1 MIDLHSHI
9 LPGCDDGARDL
20 RTAIAMARIAVSD
33 GVRIMACTPHIM
45 PGLYNNE
52 TVGIRARIDD
62 LQKSLVEEGIG
73 LKLVMGAD
81 VHVAPDL
88 VDKLK
93 AGVVP
98 TLHGSRYF
106 LLEPPHAVVPP
117 NFEKLVQRLLDAG
130 YVPVLTHPERLS
142 WAVSHYAIIDRV
154 NRAGCLMQ
162 ITASSVIG
170 GFGARAQTLALRML
184 DERRVD
190 IIASDGHGDHG
201 RIPGL
206 SKVRQFVSDRYGSE
220 LAETLVLRKPAQIL
234 KNEVVEV
241 AVREG
246 EGASSVARKPR
257 TRSVRLGRF
266 VEWIKNA

>member
-9 LPGCDDGARDL
+9 LPGCDDGAKDL
-20 RTAIAMARIAVSD
+20 RTAISMARIAVRD

-52 TVGIRARIDD
+52 ASGIRKRIDD
-62 LQKSLVEEGIG
+62 FQKALAEEGIG

-88 VDKLK
+88 VEKLK

-106 LLEPPHAVVPP
+106 LLEPPHEVVPP
-117 NFEKLVQRLLDAG
+117 NFEKLVHRLLEAG

-142 WAVSHYAIIDRV
+142 WAASHYAIIDRV

-162 ITASSVIG
+162 ITASSVLG
-170 GFGARAQTLALRML
+170 GFGPRAQTLALRML
-184 DERRVD
+184 DEGRVD
-190 IIASDGHGDHG
+190 ILASDAHGDHG
-201 RIPGL
+201 RVPGL
-206 SKVRQFVSDRYGSE
+206 SKARQFLSERYGSQ
-220 LAETLVLRKPAQIL
+220 LADTLVIRKPAQIL

-246 EGASSVARKPR
+246 GGAASVAGKPR
-257 TRSVRLGRF
+257 TKSVRLGRF
-266 VEWIKNA
+266 VGWIKNA